1 MNTLDLSHTIEHGMI
16 TYRGLP
22 ARIGFRFLFSFLLLT
37 IFEPFGFFGQI
48 TGLGR
53 IGGPWESLV
62 KWVGREGF
70 GVNIT
75 VMPAGSGDTTFNY
88 VELACWVFIAAMV
101 TLVWS
106 LLDRKRAGYDE
117 LHGWLRSAVRAYL
130 GLAMLAYG
138 INKLVPIQFGS
149 LRLAEMLQPIGEQ
162 SPMGLLWRF
171 MAASPTYTAFTGFA
185 EVLCAY
191 LLFFRRT
198 AMAGALL
205 CTGVMAHVVALN
217 FCYDVPVK
225 LFSSRLLLMSL
236 FLLGPNV
243 KRLWSFFILH
253 RPVEARSLVPRFKT
267 PAATATAL
275 VTKCVLLLLFTAM
288 AALNGL
294 PIVLERSATV
304 PLQGIWE
311 VSEFKREGKV
321 LLPLTTDR
329 QRWSH
334 LIMDAN
340 QFPGS
345 PSRSVAVIV
354 PMMETAKSRWLQCA
368 VDTKKSMITLTS
380 FDEKGAPASL
390 SYLQPEPERLELSG
404 SFDGKPIE
412 VKLQRI
418 SESEFPLLSRGF
430 HWINEYPFSR

>member
-1 MNTLDLSHTIEHGMI
+1 MSDSGPSPWS
-16 TYRGLP
+16 LP
-22 ARIGFRFLFSFLLLT
+22 KRIGFRFLFTFLILT
-37 IFEPFGFFGQI
+37 ILEPYGFFGQV

-62 KWVGREGF
+62 KWAGRKVF

-88 VELACWVFIAAMV
+88 VELACWVFIAVMV

-106 LLDRKRAGYDE
+106 LLDRKRTRYDR
-117 LHGWLRSAVRAYL
+117 LHEWLRTAVRAYL
-130 GLAMLAYG
+130 GLAMLMYG

-171 MAASPTYTAFTGFA
+171 MAASPAYTSFTGFA

-198 AMAGALL
+198 ALVGALL

-236 FLLGPNV
+236 FLLGPDV
-243 KRLWSFFILH
+243 KRLWCFFILH
-253 RPVEARSLVPRFKT
+253 RPTEVRCFPPRFKSQ
-267 PAATATAL
+267 AANVTAL
-275 VTKCVLLLLFTAM
+275 TLKPFLLLLFTAM
-288 AALNGL
+288 AAINGL
-294 PIVLERSATV
+294 PILIAGSANV
-304 PLQGIWE
+304 PLRGIWE
-311 VSEFKREGKV
+311 VTEFEQEGKV
-321 LLPLTTDR
+321 VPPLTTDR

-334 LIMDAN
+334 LVIEAN
-340 QFPGS
+340 RFPGS
-345 PSRSVAVIV
+345 GTKIIAVIS
-354 PMMETAKSRWLQCA
+354 PMTGVDDSLWMTCTVDREKSTIGLSPFNEKDPSA
-368 VDTKKSMITLTS
+368 S
-380 FDEKGAPASL
+380 FDFI
-390 SYLQPEPERLELSG
+390 QPDSDRIKLTG
-404 SFDGKPIE
+404 TFDKKRIE
-412 VKLQRI
+412 VTLRRI
-418 SESEFPLLSRGF
+418 PEANFPLVSRGF